1 MLDYFASY
9 LQYAG
14 AGQSEPPIIFHRW
27 TAASI
32 VGALL
37 GRQAYI
43 PFGHSKIYPNQF
55 IMFMGSPGSRKS
67 TAINIGAKLLK
78 AQGYSRFASDKTSK
92 ERFLM
97 DMRTGVDEIEDED
110 ALLDLSLD
118 EPSEIFVVAEEFT
131 DFIGEGNTEFATMLT
146 KLWDNPDEYKHPK
159 IHGKSVEV
167 SKPTV
172 NILSGNT
179 PANFVLAFPQAAMGN
194 GFLSRILLV
203 HGDTTGRK
211 VTFPAAPDPILKEGL
226 IHHLKQIRNCV
237 SGEVIITEQAKAL
250 CESIYTEFTDL
261 DDARFKSY
269 NTRRFTHLLKLA
281 MIMAAVR
288 LSSTIDEEDI
298 LKANT
303 MLHITEVKMP
313 KALGEFG
320 KSKFSDVTHNILDI
334 LEHAHKPV
342 TMKELWQ
349 KVSKDLNKFMD
360 LAEIIKG
367 LIQAERIQQLT
378 AGKTTGFLP
387 LRKAKSEWK
396 DDRLMLE
403 WMTEEEVM
411 L

>member
-37 GRQAYI
+37 GRQAYF
-43 PFGHSKIYPNQF
+43 PFGHSRIYPNQY

-78 AQGYSRFASDKTSK
+78 AQGYTRFASDKTSK

-97 DMRTGVDEIEDED
+97 DMSTGVDEIDDPD

-167 SKPTV
+167 DKPTV

-179 PANFVLAFPQAAMGN
+179 PANFTLAFPQAAMGN

-211 VTFPAAPDPILKEGL
+211 VTFPAAPDPVLKQGL
-226 IHHLKQIRNCV
+226 IHHLKQIKSCCC
-237 SGEVIITEQAKAL
+237 GEMQITQEARDL
-250 CESIYTEFTDL
+250 CERVYKEFVEI

-269 NTRRFTHLLKLA
+269 STRRFTHLLKLS
-281 MIMAAVR
+281 MIIAATR
-288 LSSTIDEEDI
+288 LSNTIEVQDV
-298 LKANT
+298 LHGNT
-303 MLHITEVKMP
+303 MLHVTEAKMP
-313 KALGEFG
+313 RALGEFG
-320 KSKFSDVTHNILDI
+320 KSKFSDVTHSLLEI
-334 LEHAHKPV
+334 LEHSPMPMTAQSIWK
-342 TMKELWQ
+342 

-360 LAEIIKG
+360 LAEILKG
-367 LIQAERIQQLT
+367 LIQAERIQQVT
-378 AGKTTGFLP
+378 VGKITGYLP
-387 LRKAKSEWK
+387 MRKAKTVWK
-396 DDRLMLE
+396 EDMLLLD